1 MPSSPRKHTYASRPS
16 KADRTA
22 HLLHGDLN
30 ADTIGPPVPAQPV
43 DWNEASN
50 DRRRVGEVSA
60 RKDGE
65 ARTLLRERAVPAE
78 DKDEVANEDAYVLVE
93 AGVRSFRA
101 MEDGGV
107 MCSSPLQ

>member
-16 KADRTA
+16 KAERTA

-30 ADTIGPPVPAQPV
+30 ADAIGPPLAQPV
-43 DWNEASN
+43 DWNDASN

-60 RKDGE
+60 RMDGE
-65 ARTLLRERAVPAE
+65 TGALLRERAVPAE
-78 DKDEVANEDAYVLVE
+78 DKDEAANEDAYVLVE

-107 MCSSPLQ
+107 TSSPLQ

>member
-1 MPSSPRKHTYASRPS
+1 MPSSPRKHAYASRPS
-16 KADRTA
+16 KAERTA

-30 ADTIGPPVPAQPV
+30 ADAIGPPPAQPV
-43 DWNEASN
+43 DWNDASN
-50 DRRRVGEVSA
+50 DRRSVGELSA
-60 RKDGE
+60 RIDGE
-65 ARTLLRERAVPAE
+65 AEALLRERAVPAE
-78 DKDEVANEDAYVLVE
+78 DKDEANEDAYVLVE